1 MSALHSS
8 LLGADGVGG
17 TMRGKLFLFHW
28 NPPEADLLA
37 RDLRAANWR
46 VDVECE
52 DTLRARR
59 RIKER
64 PPDAVVISL
73 ARSPVYGL
81 EIASA
86 LRASKMNLTIVFLD
100 GKDETIQTAKTRVP
114 AAIFAT
120 SGELADILD
129 AHSKAGWG

>member
-1 MSALHSS
+1 LS
-8 LLGADGVGG
+8 LFGAGSEG
-17 TMRGKLFLFHW
+17 TMRGKLFIFHW

-52 DTLRARR
+52 DTMRARR

-81 EIASA
+81 EIACA
-86 LRASKMNLTIVFLD
+86 LRASKMTNLTIVFLD

-120 SGELADILD
+120 SGELAEILD

>member
-1 MSALHSS
+1 
-8 LLGADGVGG
+8 
-17 TMRGKLFLFHW
+17 MRGKLFIFHW

-37 RDLRAANWR
+37 RNLRAANWR

-52 DTLRARR
+52 DTTRARR

-81 EIASA
+81 EFACA
-86 LRASKMNLTIVFLD
+86 LRASKMVNLPIVFLD

-114 AAIFAT
+114 AAIFTT
-120 SGELADILD
+120 SGELAEILD